1 MAFEILLFV
10 DETSEVLSS
19 CQCWISIVDPVNGR
33 PCTSFSTLLSGKQ
46 FSPPW
51 SYRMGGD
58 AFVRIAKSLYCV
70 RPSYRFFYV
79 TVAYFLLENTWFF
92 DDCFRW

>member
-1 MAFEILLFV
+1 MVSSGSWLLRYCCSF
-10 DETSEVLSS
+10 TRLPKY
-19 CQCWISIVDPVNGR
+19 CQPVNGGSRCR

-51 SYRMGGD
+51 SYRMGED
-58 AFVRIAKSLYCV
+58 VSVRIAKDLYCV

-79 TVAYFLLENTWFF
+79 TVAYFLLQNAWFF
-92 DDCFRW
+92 DYCFRW